1 MKLAGEDKAALD
13 GLLAVQPAWTGVGAA
28 SDAIGLESHTLLHCG
43 PPADPSHDLATP
55 ILNSAAV
62 ACVFEGWAKNFDEA
76 DDLIASG
83 AIKFEPAQ
91 DRNVATPMAAVVSPA
106 MRLLQFSDLN
116 GVARPA
122 FAPLNGSGTGAAPA
136 PRYGRKSEDALE
148 LLGFLNDR
156 VADAIAP
163 AAAEPIPWLPI
174 IDDALMNGDDGHLRH
189 VAAHRALMAVLRDRA
204 APGFA
209 DSDVGL
215 FIAEWP
221 IFHLNFW
228 MAGSKC
234 VLNGAAGIEG
244 SGIVTGFGGNGREFG
259 LQVSGLPGR
268 WFTVEATPPLGNLRE
283 PHRPETCL
291 GAFGDSAL
299 AEALGLGAMAQS
311 YCPDMQAL
319 HRDFTPDDLLALP
332 EKLLLAEHPG
342 LAKSGARVGL
352 SARAVVAHAAT
363 PVVELGLVDKDGLD
377 GGLGA
382 GLYRPP
388 ADPFAAACAALDG
401 W

>member
-1 MKLAGEDKAALD
+1 MNAGPHDLAALD
-13 GLLAVQPAWTGVGAA
+13 GLLAVQPAWAGVRTA
-28 SDAIGLESHTLLHCG
+28 SDALGLKSHTLLHCG

-76 DDLIASG
+76 DHLIASG

-91 DRNVATPMAAVVSPA
+91 DRSTAVPMAAVVSPA

-122 FAPLNGSGTGAAPA
+122 YAPLNGGGTGAAPA
-136 PRYGRKSEDALE
+136 PRYGRKSGEALE

-163 AAAEPIPWLPI
+163 AAAEPIEWLPI

-209 DSDVGL
+209 GGDVED
-215 FIAEWP
+215 FIAQWP

-234 VLNGAAGIEG
+234 VLGGAAGIEG
-244 SGIVTGFGGNGREFG
+244 SGIITGFGGNGREFG

-268 WFTVEATPPLGNLRE
+268 WFTVEATPPLGNLRG
-283 PHRPETCL
+283 PHTPETCL

-319 HRDFTPDDLLALP
+319 HRDFSPDDILDLP
-332 EKLLLAEHPG
+332 EKLLAARHPG
-342 LAKSGARVGL
+342 LAKSGARVGC
-352 SARAVVAHAAT
+352 SVRIVAAAGVT
-363 PVVELGLVDKDGLD
+363 PVVELGIVDKAGRE

-382 GLYRPP
+382 GIYRPP
-388 ADPFAAACAALDG
+388 LAPFMAACRALDG
-401 W
+401 L